1 MKNKIIL
8 TFILSLFYCITYAQN
23 TDAKTNIGDTFIIS
37 EVQNN
42 NYEHIHFPKE
52 NFIRKKGGLPNYEN
66 IVGQKVE
73 ITSIKKKDD
82 GSVIATVKLTS
93 GKSFFNSHKYIT
105 VDLKEAIDN
114 GELTEE

>member
-8 TFILSLFYCITYAQN
+8 TVFISLFCSVIYAQSA
-23 TDAKTNIGDTFIIS
+23 DMKINIGDTFMIS
-37 EVQNN
+37 EVQDN

-73 ITSIKKKDD
+73 VTSIKKKDD
-82 GSVIATVKLTS
+82 GSVIATVKLAS

-105 VDLKEAIDN
+105 IDLKEAIDN
-114 GELTEE
+114 RELTKK